1 MSTQNLIRLTVL
13 VLTSIL
19 AACGGTPQTAA
30 DIPANQASDQSM
42 TVPDQSVTDGIVTV
56 DEVTV
61 ASPSWVVI
69 HPDDNGNLHPNGIGR
84 IALDAGQHQNIEV
97 SIDLERATRVLYA
110 EIHDDLGIPGQFELL
125 DAPAKPSVVVS
136 FNVSLP

>member
-19 AACGGTPQTAA
+19 AACGGTPETPA
-30 DIPANQASDQSM
+30 DIPANQMPDL
-42 TVPDQSVTDGIVTV
+42 TVLDQSVTDGMVTV

-84 IALDAGQHQNIEV
+84 VALDAGQHQNIEV

-125 DAPAKPSVVVS
+125 DRPAQPSVVVS

>member
-13 VLTSIL
+13 MLTSIL
-19 AACGGTPQTAA
+19 VACGGAPQAPS
-30 DIPANQASDQSM
+30 DISANQVPDL

-84 IALDAGQHQNIEV
+84 IALDAGQHQNIEI

-125 DAPAKPSVVVS
+125 DGPAKPSVVVS